1 MISFELAQSLMSYA
15 ITWAQEN
22 DRDIAIAVVDTAG
35 ELIAFSRMDACS
47 PQSCLLAKNKA
58 YTAARD
64 RQKTSALAKWALS
77 THKTINFWTD
87 PRITGMAGG
96 VPVINDDAVV
106 IGGLGISGM
115 DEFDDE
121 RLALQ
126 SLKTVFSSCKDIAQ

>member
-1 MISFELAQSLMSYA
+1 MISLELAQSLMSYA

-64 RQKTSALAKWALS
+64 RQKTSVHTKLLIFGLIRASQVWPAAFPCS
-77 THKTINFWTD
+77 TMM
-87 PRITGMAGG
+87 PLLLE
-96 VPVINDDAVV
+96 
-106 IGGLGISGM
+106 GL
-115 DEFDDE
+115 
-121 RLALQ
+121 
-126 SLKTVFSSCKDIAQ
+126 V